1 MRDPSGRIF
10 VLQDSVSWGLQN
22 IYLTQIKSTR
32 SPPGLRNIQLEISEK
47 LRQGYLACGQAF
59 TACFLILRCYIIKE
73 NPRTSSQR
81 FGLFP
86 SVLVARKVIARDC
99 IGVRVHQKVREYV
112 LFHKDNEG
120 GLNAEYRK
128 LGYILRHLKDL
139 ERRSH

>member
-1 MRDPSGRIF
+1 MRDPSGRIL

-32 SPPGLRNIQLEISEK
+32 SPLGLRNIQLEMVPVLVLIVVVVVAVSEK
-47 LRQGYLACGQAF
+47 LRQGYLACGSQAF

-73 NPRTSSQR
+73 DPRTSSQR

-112 LFHKDNEG
+112 LFHKKMKG
-120 GLNAEYRK
+120 V
-128 LGYILRHLKDL
+128 
-139 ERRSH
+139 